1 MKTETAY
8 HSRAK
13 AGGEYGAN
21 GEWYKG
27 GAFINTVPENPK
39 GEAKKVSKT
48 GKQQYENYKWM
59 VSPIEGQRALFEMLA
74 GFEMPIRS
82 KENWKDIVAFEFNS
96 ALRGEFATPEF
107 IEIRKARIAAYN
119 GGQRWI

>member
-1 MKTETAY
+1 MKTDSMNSTC

-39 GEAKKVSKT
+39 GAAKKYKPCGKRNT
-48 GKQQYENYKWM
+48 GPGIWELQPTPEA
-59 VSPIEGQRALFEMLA
+59 IALFPQLA
-74 GFEMPIRS
+74 GFE
-82 KENWKDIVAFEFNS
+82 VFNR
-96 ALRGEFATPEF
+96 ATNTFTLNRDLRGEWITQAA
-107 IEIRKARIAAYN
+107 IERRQAKIAAYN
-119 GGQRWI
+119 SGKRWV